1 MALRAL
7 LRVEAGEPA
16 GPALHG
22 ELGDLADPRE
32 RALATELVYG
42 VTRVRGA
49 LDGALA
55 PACRRPLR
63 SLHPAVRAAL
73 RLGCYQL
80 RATDR
85 IPAHAAVDSS
95 VELVRRHGCPEAA
108 GLVNAVLRRL
118 AASPPAEPGGGT
130 AGLAERYGH
139 PAWLVARW
147 LSRMGPEE
155 TERLL
160 QANNARPAVS
170 LRANVLRTTGDALR
184 EELAGAGLDAR
195 PARYVPEAVRIRRAG
210 DPGALPAVAGGRCTV
225 QGEASMLV
233 GVVADPRPGDLCLD
247 VAAAPGGK
255 ATHLAER
262 MGDRGRVVANDR
274 SAERAALCAQAAARL
289 GLRSVET
296 RSGDARALPAEFGGR
311 CDVVLADLPCTGF
324 GTLAARPDLRWRR
337 RPEDIAALA
346 ALQAELLA
354 AAGRCV
360 KPGGLLVYST
370 CTTEP
375 EENEAV
381 VAVFLA
387 GHDDFEPVDLR
398 GRVPAAL
405 RDEPGLPA
413 GMLRLW
419 PHVHDTEGFF
429 IAVLGRRE
437 GRARGGAE
445 RPADSRS

>member
-1 MALRAL
+1 
-7 LRVEAGEPA
+7 V
-16 GPALHG
+16 
-22 ELGDLADPRE
+22 LGDLADPRE

-49 LDGALA
+49 LDAALA
-55 PACRRPLR
+55 EACHRPLR
-63 SLHPAVRAAL
+63 SLDPAVRAAL

-80 RATDR
+80 RVTDR
-85 IPAHAAVDSS
+85 IPAHAAVGSS
-95 VELVRRHGCPEAA
+95 VELVRRHGRPEAA
-108 GLVNAVLRRL
+108 GFVNAVLRHL
-118 AASPPAEPGGGT
+118 GSTAPAEAGGT
-130 AGLAERYGH
+130 AAGLAARHGH

-147 LSRMGPEE
+147 LSRLGPAQ

-160 QANNARPAVS
+160 EANNARPAVS
-170 LRANVLRTTGDALR
+170 LRANVLRATGPALHA
-184 EELAGAGLDAR
+184 ELLAAGLEAR
-195 PARYVPEAVRIRRAG
+195 PGRFLPEAVRVRRAG
-210 DPGALPAVAGGRCTV
+210 DPGALDAVAGGRCTV

-233 GVVADPRPGDLCLD
+233 GAVADPRPGELCLD

-274 SAERAALCAQAAARL
+274 SPERAALCAQSAARL
-289 GLRSVET
+289 GLGSVET

-337 RPEDIAALA
+337 RPEDIATLA
-346 ALQAELLA
+346 ALQADLLA

-381 VAVFLA
+381 VAGFLA
-387 GHDDFEPVDLR
+387 DHAAFEPVDLR
-398 GRVPAAL
+398 ERVPAAL
-405 RDEPGLPA
+405 RDEPGLEA

-429 IAVLGRRE
+429 IAALARRG
-437 GRARGGAE
+437 GRARAGGE
-445 RPADSRS
+445 RPAEPRS